1 MSYTDEEMVKVLK
14 VQALTLKNLENSLN
28 SMSSEIRRHRSFIR
42 QMLLAIKQT
51 TISVEKEEPEALDEL
66 PNNVLSFPP
75 DQGEQN
81 ER

>member
-28 SMSSEIRRHRSFIR
+28 SMSSEIRRLRSFIR

-51 TISVEKEEPEALDEL
+51 TISVEKEESEALDEL

-75 DQGEQN
+75 DQGD
-81 ER
+81 